1 MNNGT
6 FSVYSTKLS
15 YLCNIRLFISI
26 IAFAISIENHLEN
39 QVIKSK
45 ISTKMSF
52 LYLKISK
59 KFQLIFILFCSFF
72 DISINEL
79 QN

>member
-6 FSVYSTKLS
+6 FAVYSTKLS
-15 YLCNIRLFISI
+15 YLWNIRLFISI

-39 QVIKSK
+39 QAIKRK

-52 LYLKISK
+52 LYLENFKNLLVN
-59 KFQLIFILFCSFF
+59 FLFYFVYF
-72 DISINEL
+72 L
-79 QN
+79 TFL